1 MVGRDTGRARLTCGD
16 RLLMRDTLAALLA
29 RVLVGMMREPGA
41 TRWMCRLC
49 GLSACGRA
57 AGHCPIVREAHTR
70 YG

>member
-1 MVGRDTGRARLTCGD
+1 
-16 RLLMRDTLAALLA
+16 MRDTLAALLA